1 MIVMKF
7 GGTSV
12 GTLAALQQVCEIVQ
26 QAHNQT
32 ESRPGLVV
40 VTSAMSGVTD
50 ALLEAAAAAVQG
62 HLDTCH
68 ETYRQ
73 LQRKHEEVLERL
85 VPTPTVREHLA
96 AELMHTLRHLR
107 RLLESVAVLGELTPR
122 GRDWIAGTGE
132 TIMGPLLTQV
142 LCGTGLPAC
151 YVDARTL
158 IVTDCVFG
166 GAEPLSEETEYRCR
180 TQLVP
185 LLNDHRVV
193 VTNGY
198 ISATIEGV
206 PTTLGRGG
214 SDYSAAILG
223 AALEADEIQIW
234 TDVRG
239 VKTAD
244 PRVVP
249 EARTLREISFSEMA
263 ELAYYGA
270 KVLHPKTV
278 RPIIRKGL
286 ALRVLNT
293 FEPCDP
299 GTRVVHDDQLTLTGD
314 IKAVTAIYN
323 MNMIMIEGRGMIGV
337 PGIAARTFQAV
348 SDVQANVLMISQ
360 SSSEQSICFVVP
372 NESASTVI
380 EALQAEFHPELARGY
395 IEKIEGNPDIV
406 IIAAVGQA
414 IQHTSDIVAK
424 VFTAL
429 AQAQINVVSIA
440 QGASDT
446 MISVVVP
453 RYVAH
458 EGIRALHQALV
469 PEMIEASGP

>member
-1 MIVMKF
+1 MITMKF

-12 GTLAALQQVCEIVQ
+12 GSLAALRQVCDIVR
-26 QAHNQT
+26 QAYNQT
-32 ESRPGLVV
+32 PPRSGVVV

-50 ALLEAAAAAVQG
+50 ALLQAAEAAVQNDLVTSNEICG
-62 HLDTCH
+62 RLH
-68 ETYRQ
+68 Q
-73 LQRKHEEVLERL
+73 KHAEVLATLVPDPPVRERL
-85 VPTPTVREHLA
+85 TT
-96 AELMHTLRHLR
+96 ELEHTLRHLR

-132 TIMGPLLTQV
+132 AIMGPLLTQV
-142 LCGTGLPAC
+142 LCAAGLPAC

-166 GAEPLSEETEYRCR
+166 GAEPLIEETERRCR
-180 TQLVP
+180 TRLLP
-185 LLNDHRVV
+185 LLADHQVV
-193 VTNGY
+193 VTSGF
-198 ISATIEGV
+198 ISATAEGV

-214 SDYSAAILG
+214 SDYSAAIIG
-223 AALEADEIQIW
+223 AALEVDEIQIW

-249 EARTLREISFSEMA
+249 EAHTLREISFSEMA

-278 RPIIRKGL
+278 RPAIRKGL
-286 ALRVLNT
+286 SLRVLNT
-293 FEPCDP
+293 FEPDDP
-299 GTRVVHDDQLTLTGD
+299 GTRVVHDEQLTLQGD
-314 IKAVTAIYN
+314 IKAVTAIHN
-323 MNMIMIEGRGMIGV
+323 MNLIMIEGRGMIGV
-337 PGIAARTFQAV
+337 PGIAARTFKAV

-372 NESASTVI
+372 NESAATVI
-380 EALQAEFHPELARGY
+380 AVLRQEFRQELERGY
-395 IEKIEGNPDIV
+395 IEKIDGDPDIV

-414 IQHTSDIVAK
+414 IQYTSGIAAR

-429 AQAQINVVSIA
+429 AQAHINVVSIA

-446 MISVVVP
+446 MISMVVS
-453 RYVAH
+453 RHEAH
-458 EGIRALHQALV
+458 DGIRALHKAFVL
-469 PEMIEASGP
+469 EAI

>member
-1 MIVMKF
+1 MITMKF

-12 GTLAALQQVCEIVQ
+12 GSSDALRQVCEIVR
-26 QAHNQT
+26 QAHGQPQ
-32 ESRPGLVV
+32 ERLGVVV

-50 ALLEAAAAAVQG
+50 ALLRAAEAAVKNN
-62 HLDTCH
+62 LEICTETCNL
-68 ETYRQ
+68 
-73 LQRKHEEVLERL
+73 LQEKHTEVLETL
-85 VPTPTVREHLA
+85 IPDLAIREQLTTELA
-96 AELMHTLRHLR
+96 QTLRYLR

-132 TIMGPLLTQV
+132 AIMGPLLTQV
-142 LCGTGLPAC
+142 LCGAGLPAC
-151 YVDARTL
+151 YIDARTF

-166 GAEPLSEETEYRCR
+166 GAEPLIEETERRCR
-180 TQLVP
+180 TRLMP
-185 LLNDHRVV
+185 LLEEHKVV

-198 ISATIEGV
+198 ISATADGI

-214 SDYSAAILG
+214 SDYTAAIIG
-223 AALEADEIQIW
+223 AALEVDEIQIW

-249 EARTLREISFSEMA
+249 EAHTLREISFSEMA

-278 RPIIRKGL
+278 RPAIRKSL
-286 ALRVLNT
+286 PLRVLNT
-293 FEPCDP
+293 FEPGDP
-299 GTRVVHDDQLTLTGD
+299 GTRVVNDDQLTLKGD
-314 IKAVTAIYN
+314 IKAVTAIHN

-337 PGIAARTFQAV
+337 PGIAARTFKTV

-372 NESASTVI
+372 NESAQSVI
-380 EALQAEFHPELARGY
+380 GVLRQEFSQELERGY
-395 IEKIEGNPDIV
+395 IEKIYGDPDIV
-406 IIAAVGQA
+406 ILAAVGQA
-414 IQHTSDIVAK
+414 IRHTSGIAAK

-429 AQAQINVVSIA
+429 AEARINVISIA

-446 MISVVVP
+446 MISMVVS
-453 RYVAH
+453 RYEADAGV
-458 EGIRALHQALV
+458 RALHRAFVL
-469 PEMIEASGP
+469 EAI